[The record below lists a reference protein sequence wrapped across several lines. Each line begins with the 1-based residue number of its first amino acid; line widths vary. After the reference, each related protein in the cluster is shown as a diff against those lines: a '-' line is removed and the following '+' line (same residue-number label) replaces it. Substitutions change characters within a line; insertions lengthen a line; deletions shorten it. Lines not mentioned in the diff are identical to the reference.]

1 VGSPLGRWGTVTAVD
16 HRIDPAVE
24 PAEMRRVM
32 GHFASGVTIVT
43 GLDDGEPVGFAC
55 QSFTSVSLE
64 PPLVLFC
71 PAHTSS
77 TWPRIRKAGSFSVN
91 VLADDQTEL
100 CLRFATSGGDKFAGL
115 DWHETP
121 WGPSLDGVL
130 ATVHCD
136 IEAIHPAGDHD
147 VVVGRVRQLVTHRE
161 SGPLLF
167 FKGSFGL
174 DA

>member
-1 VGSPLGRWGTVTAVD
+1 MTVMHPGAD
-16 HRIDPAVE
+16 HVVE
-24 PAEMRRVM
+24 PSEMRRVL

-43 GLDDGEPVGFAC
+43 GLDEGEPVGFAC

-91 VLADDQTEL
+91 VLAEDQMDL
-100 CLRFATSGGDKFAGL
+100 CLRFANSGIDKFDGL
-115 DWHETP
+115 DWHPTT
-121 WGPSLDGVL
+121 WGPELDGVL

-136 IEAIHPAGDHD
+136 VEQVHAAGDHD
-147 VVVGRVRQLVTHRE
+147 VVIGRVRQLVTHRE
-161 SGPLLF
+161 VGPLLF
-167 FKGSFGL
+167 FRGQFGL
-174 DA
+174 SWDS